1 MLSEWWP
8 AVPSTPSPLNL
19 KAVPEERAEII
30 HGKAW
35 LLDEVAWGGNSCW
48 GGVQFPDLH
57 LDLVTVSTQP
67 PPGST
72 MWASHSV
79 KEWMGC
85 SGPHVLLGLALTVWG
100 HQDRAYGLEDPS
112 DPSSPEEGA
121 GLEGSSPTQTPWV
134 KKRGLCPT
142 LRGVLATTQAPS
154 TFTGSQASCRR
165 GQSWTQTHSED
176 PPTVLPFLCTYGKS
190 QPLDLPATSASPTHL
205 TLISAAWDSF
215 NQSSLEENLDG
226 I

>member
-35 LLDEVAWGGNSCW
+35 LLGEVAWGGNSRW
-48 GGVQFPDLH
+48 GGVQFPELH

-79 KEWMGC
+79 KDWMGC
-85 SGPHVLLGLALTVWG
+85 SGPHVLLGLALDCLGGPGWSIWTRGPQGSFQPRGRSWAGRIFTHPNALDEEKGPLPHLMRCSG
-100 HQDRAYGLEDPS
+100 HPPDPFHLYW
-112 DPSSPEEGA
+112 PA
-121 GLEGSSPTQTPWV
+121 GLLQ
-134 KKRGLCPT
+134 KRPKLDPDT
-142 LRGVLATTQAPS
+142 L
-154 TFTGSQASCRR
+154 
-165 GQSWTQTHSED
+165 
-176 PPTVLPFLCTYGKS
+176 
-190 QPLDLPATSASPTHL
+190 
-205 TLISAAWDSF
+205 
-215 NQSSLEENLDG
+215 
-226 I
+226 

>member
-19 KAVPEERAEII
+19 KAVPEKRAEII

-48 GGVQFPDLH
+48 GGVQLPDLH
-57 LDLVTVSTQP
+57 LDLVTISTQP

-100 HQDRAYGLEDPS
+100 RQDGAYGLEDPS

-142 LRGVLATTQAPS
+142 LRGVLATPRPLPPLLARRPPAEEAKAGPRHTLRILPPSYLSCAP
-154 TFTGSQASCRR
+154 TGNRSR
-165 GQSWTQTHSED
+165 
-176 PPTVLPFLCTYGKS
+176 
-190 QPLDLPATSASPTHL
+190 
-205 TLISAAWDSF
+205 
-215 NQSSLEENLDG
+215 
-226 I
+226 